1 MPRQTSSHNAW
12 VREVERYLFLLCSD
26 LSTFPTLE
34 KACRFQWRTQQ
45 SAWRACSGRHMLVV
59 LPPTRAALLSAHEP
73 ACGTRKAQ
81 RNQAWKKAITL
92 ASGTAPL
99 NLAASIRPK
108 SGCSGVRP
116 HSRTQSLWGGRVL
129 KRSETSS
136 GHVQS
141 TLHLHPHA
149 HCRAPQDAQHVQ
161 GTSSRMARTVPVRAP
176 SWHARGVCMAAR
188 AQGCDTGGGSML
200 WAVTR
205 LCTGGCKGM
214 WAVRAEMDRA
224 GDKRRALPSIAQSWV
239 D

>member
-1 MPRQTSSHNAW
+1 MTRPTSSHNAW
-12 VREVERYLFLLCSD
+12 VREVERYQFLLCSD

-45 SAWRACSGRHMLVV
+45 SAWHACSGRHMLFV
-59 LPPTRAALLSAHEP
+59 LPPTRTALLSAHEP

-116 HSRTQSLWGGRVL
+116 HSRTHSLWGGRVL

-149 HCRAPQDAQHVQ
+149 HYRAPQE
-161 GTSSRMARTVPVRAP
+161 
-176 SWHARGVCMAAR
+176 CAAR
-188 AQGCDTGGGSML
+188 ARHVEPNGSNGAGPSTLMACERRVHGGTGGAG
-200 WAVTR
+200 TR
-205 LCTGGCKGM
+205 GACGGG
-214 WAVRAEMDRA
+214 
-224 GDKRRALPSIAQSWV
+224 
-239 D
+239 